1 MKQNQFIF
9 PLALALSAA
18 LAATGCSH
26 KYTGNVT
33 NIPHHPGETAGNH
46 AGTPNPPPTQ
56 PVEPPPAPPISLPN
70 AEPTSTPNSVP
81 NPPGTT
87 PTSDINLENFT
98 LDRLALA
105 ANTVHFKFDSTVVQE
120 QEQANLA
127 AVAQALGDPNLK
139 LLIEGHCDERG
150 TEEYN
155 RSLGERRALAL
166 REALGKAKIDP
177 MRIKTISYG
186 KDQPADPGHDEA
198 AWAKNRRGVFV
209 LLHPK
214 TPVP

>member
-1 MKQNQFIF
+1 MKMNIFVF

-18 LAATGCSH
+18 LATTGCSH
-26 KYTGNVT
+26 KYTGKVT
-33 NIPHHPGETAGNH
+33 NIPHDPGETAGNSG
-46 AGTPNPPPTQ
+46 GTPNPPPT
-56 PVEPPPAPPISLPN
+56 PPLEPPPAPPVSMPN
-70 AEPTSTPNSVP
+70 TTPSSVP

-87 PTSDINLENFT
+87 PTSDIDLEKYN
-98 LDRLALA
+98 LDRVALA
-105 ANTVHFKFDSTVVQE
+105 GNTVHFKFDSAVVQE
-120 QEQANLA
+120 QEQANIA
-127 AVAQALGDPNLK
+127 AVAQALGDQNLK

-155 RSLGERRALAL
+155 RALGERRALAL
-166 REALGKAKIDP
+166 REALAKVKIDP

-186 KDQPADPGHDEA
+186 KDQPVDPGHDEA

-214 TPVP
+214 TPVQ